1 MGVSGQKVSVIG
13 PKGILERELPKELG
27 VEVKDNKATVVSKRK
42 DRATKALHGT
52 YRAIIANM
60 VTGVN
65 KGWSK
70 ALELVGTGYRAEL
83 SAKNLVLSVGY
94 SHPVKIEAPE
104 GVTFKVEKDQVTVE
118 GIDKELVGEVADRI
132 RSIRPPEPY
141 KGKGIKYKEELI
153 RRKPGKVAKAQ
164 GIGTA

>member
-1 MGVSGQKVSVIG
+1 MGVSGQKVSVTG

-27 VEVKDNKATVVSKRK
+27 VEVKDNKATVVPKRK

-70 ALELVGTGYRAEL
+70 ILELVGTGYRAEL
-83 SAKNLVLSVGY
+83 SDKTLVLSVGY

-118 GIDKELVGEVADRI
+118 GIDKELVGEVAARV

-141 KGKGIKYKEELI
+141 KGKGIKYKEESI